1 MNCSIILAEDEIA
14 GKRWQK
20 FLQRKGH
27 LVMLYENGMALC
39 KDIYEGLKYD
49 IAFVDLSLPKVDG
62 DVIAHLSKELNPKVP
77 VVTMSGYGY
86 VPKCSNMHLT
96 KPITPEILEKIVNEF
111 QSSLSEERQKQP

>member
-1 MNCSIILAEDEIA
+1 
-14 GKRWQK
+14 
-20 FLQRKGH
+20 
-27 LVMLYENGMALC
+27 MLYENGMALC

-111 QSSLSEERQKQP
+111 QSPLSEERKKHP

>member
-86 VPKCSNMHLT
+86 APKCSDRHLI
-96 KPITPEILEKIVNEF
+96 KPFGPETLERIV
-111 QSSLSEERQKQP
+111 SELFR